1 MTDAPGSDI
10 APAEGEPVASFIA
23 WTEAMSV
30 GHERFDGHH
39 RVIIDGLN
47 RVHPL
52 LGTTGREAEV
62 HAVIETLEDFV
73 LVHFS
78 EEERL
83 LREIG
88 YPDWRPHKAMHDAMY
103 ELVFKMKADI
113 EHGRT
118 PDAQLLFAI
127 LNDWLVGHIL
137 GEDRKY
143 IPYLDHPAPRAEP
156 IWHRSNGRPF

>member
-1 MTDAPGSDI
+1 MTDAPA
-10 APAEGEPVASFIA
+10 APEEIPASFIA

-30 GHERFDGHH
+30 GRDDLDTHH
-39 RVIIDGLN
+39 KMLIDSLN
-47 RVHPL
+47 RLHPL
-52 LGTTGREAEV
+52 LGLSGRDAEV

-78 EEERL
+78 IEEQL
-83 LREIG
+83 LREVG
-88 YPDWRPHKAMHDAMY
+88 YPQWREHKAIHDAMY
-103 ELVFKMKADI
+103 ELVFKMKADV

-118 PDAQLLFAI
+118 PDAQLVFAM

-143 IPYLDHPAPRAEP
+143 MPYLDHPAPSAAP
-156 IWHRSNGRPF
+156 LWHRSNGRPF

>member
-1 MTDAPGSDI
+1 MTDVP
-10 APAEGEPVASFIA
+10 ASFVV
-23 WTEAMSV
+23 WSEAMSV
-30 GHERFDGHH
+30 GRASLDERHKM
-39 RVIIDGLN
+39 IIDGLN
-47 RVHPL
+47 RLHPL
-52 LGTTGREAEV
+52 LGLPGRDAEV

-78 EEERL
+78 EEEQL
-83 LREIG
+83 LREVG
-88 YPDWRPHKAMHDAMY
+88 YPEWRQHKEMHDAMY
-103 ELVFKMKADI
+103 ELVFKMKADV

-143 IPYLDHPAPRAEP
+143 MPYLEHPAPSAAP
-156 IWHRSNGRPF
+156 LWHRSNGRPF